1 MAMIKCPECGKE
13 VSDKAASCPS
23 CGTPIKA
30 PESKLIVY
38 GLQQKFLIGGTM
50 SLFLDDVH
58 VGDVKKFERAEFPIT
73 KDCVLTAKCGVNLSK
88 GVCNIKAGE
97 VTKVQIIFRR
107 GSTGGFYMQKVD
119 AVTNGIVGC

>member
-1 MAMIKCPECGKE
+1 MAMIQCPECGKD
-13 VSDKAASCPS
+13 VSDKATSCPS

-38 GLQQKFLIGGTM
+38 GLQQRFLIGGTM
-50 SLFLDDVH
+50 KLFLDDVF
-58 VGDVKKFERAEFPIT
+58 VGNVKKFDRVEFPIT

-97 VTKVQIIFRR
+97 VTKVQIIFRK
-107 GSTGGFYMQKVD
+107 GTTCGFYMQKVD
-119 AVTNGIVGC
+119 TVTNGIIG